1 MDDIYYDKYIKY
13 KRKYLNK
20 KNQMGGDIQEFKN
33 LFNSYFLDNWILTGS
48 EAIKLYLIHF
58 KRLDLLTFTPNDI
71 DILYIEK
78 ELTNR
83 SIGNFTRVQ
92 STIEKSMTFKYED
105 KSFDITIQPS
115 SNYYIIDGIKVI
127 PPDDLYIIYNDNR
140 LSSDSEEKKEVTK
153 KKLDALTEIK
163 KLMLGMPKLRLS
175 VIKRRLSTEIDFS
188 EKKGK
193 KRKSLFSNSDN
204 E

>member
-13 KRKYLNK
+13 KTKYLNK

-92 STIEKSMTFKYED
+92 LTIEKSMTFKYED

-127 PPDDLYIIYNDNR
+127 PPDDLYNIYYDNC
-140 LSSDSEEKKEVTK
+140 LTSDSDERKQVTK

-163 KLMLGMPKLRLS
+163 KLMLEIPKLRLS
-175 VIKRRLSTEIDFS
+175 VIKKRPFTEIDYS
-188 EKKGK
+188 KK
-193 KRKSLFSNSDN
+193 KRKTLFNDSDN